1 MLQVLLIIFLI
12 SLFYLSIA
20 NRMTTYV
27 NVLALQ
33 GVLLFFVAFLELKS
47 INTLNL
53 ILILLETIIF
63 KSLAV
68 PIFLKYVL
76 KRNHITREAEP
87 YVPNFVSLIITTVIV
102 VTTILLSN
110 TMEESYLDKMYFVVA
125 LSTLFTGLY
134 FIASRRKIITHVMG
148 YLVIENGVFVLSLAV
163 GNEMPMLVNLGIM
176 LDIFASVLILGI
188 FLNKIGDVF
197 KDIDVNQ
204 LTNLKDYWRMY
215 NLIIYNLRS
224 KYTNFF
230 STN

>member
-1 MLQVLLIIFLI
+1 MLHVVLIIFLM

-20 NRMTTYV
+20 NRMATYIT
-27 NVLALQ
+27 VLASQ

-53 ILILLETIIF
+53 ILILLETVVF
-63 KSLAV
+63 KAVAV
-68 PIFLKYVL
+68 PVFLRYIL
-76 KRNHITREAEP
+76 KRNNITREAEP
-87 YVPNFVSLIITTVIV
+87 FVPNFVSLIITTAIV
-102 VTTILLSN
+102 VITIILSN
-110 TMEESYLDKMYFVVA
+110 NMEEAKLDKMFFVVA

-148 YLVIENGVFVLSLAV
+148 YVIIENGVFVLSLAV

-176 LDIFASVLILGI
+176 LDIFASVLILGV

-204 LTNLKDYWRMY
+204 LTSLKDD
-215 NLIIYNLRS
+215 
-224 KYTNFF
+224 
-230 STN
+230 